1 MTTEQIN
8 NELAKEN
15 LRLAASDEAGW
26 YWSIYDEEN
35 ETVITVWIT
44 EIRKVK

>member
-15 LRLAASDEAGW
+15 LRLANADEAGW
-26 YWSIYDEEN
+26 RYSVFDEEN
-35 ETVITVWIT
+35 ETVIKIWVT
-44 EIRKVK
+44 EI